1 MEKYCNVL
9 NKVFKDSL
17 TSQEWISK
25 KNEKVKVSIH
35 SGCVDFI
42 SDNLAHQAAKV
53 LKIENL
59 TLIESHPGIQVILL
73 MSLCSKT
80 GLSKQREHHE
90 NHNYNP
96 DSLVMCL
103 VHKRLPLPRKS
114 KNS

>member
-1 MEKYCNVL
+1 MCNNNYDPLWEKYCNVL

-25 KNEKVKVSIH
+25 KNEKVKVSIQ

-59 TLIESHPGIQVILL
+59 TLIESHPGISSDTTYESMFKDWFI
-73 MSLCSKT
+73 KT
-80 GLSKQREHHE
+80 
-90 NHNYNP
+90 
-96 DSLVMCL
+96 
-103 VHKRLPLPRKS
+103 KS
-114 KNS
+114 TS